1 MGQRP
6 PNIPEQFLLRTQILY
21 CARGLSPSQKGLRR
35 NFSTNR
41 AVLPDAFKQAFPRK
55 KMPLKAGAD
64 PQRHIPRL
72 DGRLAARPLRNVPR
86 PARSGLPMP
95 LYCVRASH
103 STFSMTVSTR
113 PGAGGLV
120 CKDVAREGRET
131 LSTPSFI

>member
-1 MGQRP
+1 
-6 PNIPEQFLLRTQILY
+6 
-21 CARGLSPSQKGLRR
+21 
-35 NFSTNR
+35 
-41 AVLPDAFKQAFPRK
+41 
-55 KMPLKAGAD
+55 MPLKAGAD
-64 PQRHIPRL
+64 PQRHLPRL

-86 PARSGLPMP
+86 PARSGLHVPMP

-131 LSTPSFI
+131 LSTPSFIPGVNARAILCRAHAISPEGSKIGSE